1 MKSSPAGSPATEAAQ
16 LAVRGES
23 RTFTLAQGQSILEA
37 AMAQGLALDHACG
50 GVCACSTCHVKV
62 HRGAECL
69 SAASEDELDQLD
81 EARDVGLESRLGCQ
95 ARLLR
100 RPADGVVEI
109 AVPTWN
115 VNAVREGH

>member
-1 MKSSPAGSPATEAAQ
+1 VSGARLSVE
-16 LAVRGES
+16 GEP
-23 RTFTLAQGQSILEA
+23 RTFTLAVGQTILEA
-37 AMAQGLALDHACG
+37 ALAQGLSLDHACG

-62 HRGAECL
+62 HEGADCL

-100 RPADGVVEI
+100 VPPSG
-109 AVPTWN
+109 AVRITIPQWN
-115 VNAVREGH
+115 VNAVREAH